1 MARPHKRQTDH
12 RVDVTHGLVA
22 RFSPITDPDGF
33 GDLWQQVEAQADGSV
48 FQSWAWLGCRFAARF
63 DDPLALRIMDGE
75 HCVAIG
81 LLNRQRRWSGP
92 RWYLHETGDAE
103 SDSVF
108 IEHNGPLVARDCPAA
123 REAWFA
129 ALLQAPVGPGR
140 IIVLSGIGADDLA
153 AARRHG
159 VVSSPSTRV
168 APRRDL
174 AELRRRGMDCLDAV
188 SANTRQQIN
197 RAWRRYEASGP
208 ILVERATSVG
218 QAGGFITGLA
228 ALHQATWQGRG
239 KSGAFAS
246 DAFRAFHEDLLGRG
260 VETGMVDLLRISAGS
275 RLIGYLYTLVWRG
288 GACAYQSGFVYE
300 TEHPHEK
307 PGLVC
312 HVAAM
317 RHYQAR
323 GLDDY
328 DFLAGEDRYKTS
340 LAGDSVALHWV
351 SAAPRPTLAG
361 VVLTARGRLAQWRGG

>member
-12 RVDVTHGLVA
+12 RVDVTHGLIA

-75 HCVAIG
+75 RCVAIG
-81 LLNRQRRWSGP
+81 VLNRQRRWSGP
-92 RWYLHETGDAE
+92 CWHLNETGDAE
-103 SDSVF
+103 ADSVF

-129 ALLQAPVGPGR
+129 ALMRAPVGPGR
-140 IIVLSGIGADDLA
+140 FIILSGIGADDLA

-159 VVSSPSTRV
+159 VVMPSITRA

-174 AELRRRGMDCLDAV
+174 ADLRRRGMDCLDAV
-188 SANTRQQIN
+188 SGNTRQQIN
-197 RAWRRYEASGP
+197 RAWRRYAASGP
-208 ILVERATSVG
+208 ILVEPAMSHG
-218 QAGGFITGLA
+218 QASAFMTGLA

-239 KSGAFAS
+239 EPGAFAS
-246 DAFRAFHEDLLGRG
+246 DSFRAFHEELARRG
-260 VETGMVDLLRISAGS
+260 VATGMVDLLRISAGS
-275 RLIGYLYTLVWRG
+275 RLIGYLYTLIWRRN
-288 GACAYQSGFVYE
+288 ASAYQSGFVYE

-317 RHYQAR
+317 RYYQSR
-323 GLDDY
+323 GLDVY

-340 LAGDSVALHWV
+340 LAGESMALHWV
-351 SAAPRPTLAG
+351 SAAPRATLAG
-361 VVLTARGRLAQWRGG
+361 LVLAGRGRLTRMRAG